1 MPDLPYL
8 PDIATLRAQHEAAI
22 LRLRTRAAD
31 AATASYDAIERPRDR
46 RVATIATSG
55 PETSSLPPR
64 TRLQSIAEARQLIEN
79 DLTASGLFNTLQT
92 NVVGATGGK
101 PLFHTSDKSWN
112 AAAAA
117 YLAAWAKDCDYRI
130 PGQNLNEWLKIALA
144 SFLGDGDFLLVHDVD
159 LTGNKLLAY
168 EADQVCEL
176 RKGDFAGT
184 TWGKTGHLQTSGVI
198 VDSAG
203 RSVAYIGSKK
213 RGQVSTTTAASTI
226 YPASVA
232 RLIYRPKRF
241 SQYRGASVL
250 LPMITVLSDFRALI
264 ESEIKTAKRIATE
277 ALFVEQE
284 NPTAGLFGNLTPEQL
299 AAGTTADPTSLA
311 APTSRYEELEDAYGG
326 AVTYGRKG
334 EKVTV
339 LGNTRPALG
348 IKDFE
353 LHAKQSCGLSLG
365 LYKMFSTGEV
375 TTSYSAA
382 RAELILTHAL
392 FASLQKFLERQILDH
407 LYPRLLSNAIATG
420 ALPPAPAGVDLA
432 SSYTVQWP
440 TMPILDAL
448 DEIEAFYRRIRY
460 GQTNFDI
467 ELGPEREAI
476 HQRLAENMQ
485 FLRDSGLEN
494 LPYFATASG
503 APVTS
508 EPSNAKG

>member
-1 MPDLPYL
+1 MAEL
-8 PDIATLRAQHEAAI
+8 PDIATLRTQHDAAI
-22 LRLRTRAAD
+22 LRLRTRAAE

-46 RVATIATSG
+46 RIATIAQTG
-55 PETSSLPPR
+55 PEASSLPPR
-64 TRLQSIAEARQLIEN
+64 SRLQSIAESRQLIEN
-79 DLTASGLFNTLQT
+79 DLTASGLFNTIQT
-92 NVVGATGGK
+92 NVVGPTGGK
-101 PLFHTSDKSWN
+101 PVFHTPDKNWN

-117 YLAAWAKDCDYRI
+117 LIATWAKDCDYRI
-130 PGQNLNEWLKIALA
+130 PGLNLNEWLKIALA
-144 SFLGDGDFLLVHDVD
+144 SFLGDGDFLLVHDPD
-159 LTGNKLLAY
+159 LTGNKLLTY
-168 EADQVCEL
+168 EADQICDL
-176 RKGDFAGT
+176 RKADFAAT
-184 TWGKTGHLQTSGVI
+184 NWGRQGHTQVSGVI
-198 VDSAG
+198 ADRTG
-203 RSVAYIGSKK
+203 RVAAYIGSAK
-213 RGQVSTTTAASTI
+213 RGQISTTASAATI
-226 YPASVA
+226 YPADVA
-232 RLIYRPKRF
+232 RLIYRPRRF

-277 ALFVEQE
+277 ALFIEQE

-299 AAGTTADPTSLA
+299 AAGTTSDPTALA

-326 AVTYGRKG
+326 AVTYGKKG
-334 EKVTV
+334 EKINV
-339 LGNTRPALG
+339 LANNRPALG

-382 RAELILTHAL
+382 RAELILTHAI

-407 LYPRLLSNAIATG
+407 TYPRLLNSAIAAGT
-420 ALPPAPAGVDLA
+420 LPPAPAGVAVA

-440 TMPILDAL
+440 AMPILDAL

-460 GQTNFDI
+460 GQTNFDL

-476 HQRLAENMQ
+476 HTRLAENMQ
-485 FLRDSGLEN
+485 FLRESGLEN

-503 APVTS
+503 APVTT
-508 EPSNAKG
+508 EPAPAKKRG